1 MDTTSIQYKTILR
14 FNASE
19 IVASPELLWSAIP
32 DSNIRGLVL
41 DKVIVH
47 ALKMCIMCQL
57 VLVWF
62 VPLHRYGQQI
72 RKSLKMKRYVKVSS

>member
-1 MDTTSIQYKTILR
+1 MLVKLLP
-14 FNASE
+14 
-19 IVASPELLWSAIP
+19 PELLWSAIP

-47 ALKMCIMCQL
+47 ALKNVYYVSIG
-57 VLVWF
+57 LVWF

-72 RKSLKMKRYVKVSS
+72 RKSLKMKTYVKVSS